1 MITLDS
7 VFRTAH
13 GKLKGCE
20 DYALCGK
27 SNRFSYG
34 IVADGCGSS
43 EHATLGARLLALGV
57 EREIKEYSAIYL
69 PDIHD
74 FDIYSLSTM
83 ILDAAKRVNTTMSS
97 FGVTCPTDYM
107 STLLC
112 MVCVKDC
119 QDRER
124 LTVCG
129 FGDGGFFYKRKGCD
143 DLLGLTFEFSNNAP
157 YYPFYETY
165 KNNYLEQVDYEGKE
179 YVISKGKYTSRHS
192 GDCVILSSGLTDISK
207 LSTFVAHRKYFSY
220 DLCYDDLD
228 FALVTSDG
236 IGSITGKP
244 NEYDGWSAAKDI
256 FDFKSMQGEFLQRR
270 VNAHFKR
277 EEKAGCFHMDDFSAA
292 GICFNIE
299 V

>member
-1 MITLDS
+1 MTTLDS

-27 SNRFSYG
+27 RNRFSYG

-43 EHATLGARLLALGV
+43 EHASLGARLLALGV
-57 EREIKEYSAIYL
+57 ESEITGFSSYFL
-69 PDIHD
+69 PDVYD
-74 FDIYSLSTM
+74 FDVYSLSTM

-107 STLLC
+107 ATLLC
-112 MVCVKDC
+112 MVCVKDY

-129 FGDGGFFYKRKGCD
+129 FGDGGFFYKKKGCD
-143 DLLGLTFEFSNNAP
+143 RISGFTVEFSNNAP

-165 KNNYLEQVDYEGKE
+165 ENNYLKEVDPDGKEQVIFNEGIE
-179 YVISKGKYTSRHS
+179 VGGVFPFRDRVS
-192 GDCVILSSGLTDISK
+192 LSDFVKDEK
-207 LSTFVAHRKYFSY
+207 LFAEELFC
-220 DLCYDDLD
+220 DELD
-228 FALVTSDG
+228 FALITSDG
-236 IGSITGKP
+236 IESIIGKP
-244 NEYDGWSAAKDI
+244 DKYDGWSAAKDI

-292 GICFNIE
+292 GIVFHE
-299 V
+299 D